1 MRPLERGR
9 ARAGGAVVELAAQR
23 LAGGRQLVQLGLEVR
38 HAGGEVIIVTAG
50 VEAGVASSRGSVTA
64 WTQVEDRAA
73 VYSNDSSDV
82 TCGGPVPPAAAP
94 AEPEE
99 VGQLREEGEAEQR
112 ERGGQRAEHEDGGD
126 EVDGDGGRG
135 KVGAGGLA
143 GGGLPGEVQQR
154 LQQRG
159 GPGHGAGAGRLKV
172 RGRAR
177 VFNQSAAV
185 SSEAKT

>member
-23 LAGGRQLVQLGLEVR
+23 LAGGHQLVQLGLEVR

-73 VYSNDSSDV
+73 VYSSDV

-135 KVGAGGLA
+135 EVCAGGLA

-185 SSEAKT
+185 SSGAKT